1 MQESRGEIPIRGV
14 RMIAL
19 YVFSLI
25 LGGGFLAMSVLGD
38 LLGGHGDVDVGGDLG
53 GFDGHLELDAGG
65 LDLDTGGMDL
75 DAGGLDLDAGGFDMD
90 AGGLEVDAGHL
101 DIDSAHAELDADAS
115 HVAAKIF
122 SIRTLFYS
130 LFGFGSVGTILTYL
144 WSGNPLFTGV
154 FAVLSGVASGAIINS
169 AFSYVRRSESGLLQ
183 SESTYAGLPGR
194 VVLPI
199 RAEAA
204 GRVVV
209 ERGGR
214 RVELRALPH
223 PSGLGDPSSW
233 KNVFVVEMEKGVARV
248 APIDEDM
255 LLGS

>member
-1 MQESRGEIPIRGV
+1 MVS
-14 RMIAL
+14 L

-38 LLGGHGDVDVGGDLG
+38 LFGGHGDVDVGGDLG
-53 GFDGHLELDAGG
+53 GFDGHLELEA
-65 LDLDTGGMDL
+65 GGMDVDVGGMEL
-75 DAGGLDLDAGGFDMD
+75 DAGGLDLDAGGVDMELAHMD
-90 AGGLEVDAGHL
+90 VDV
-101 DIDSAHAELDADAS
+101 SHAELDADAGQL
-115 HVAAKIF
+115 AAKVF

-130 LFGFGSVGTILTYL
+130 LFGFGSVGTLLTFI
-144 WSGNPLFTGV
+144 WSGSSLLTAA
-154 FAVLSGVASGAIINS
+154 FAIVAGFCSGALINTL
-169 AFSYVRRSESGLLQ
+169 FGYVKKSESGMLQ
-183 SESTYAGLPGR
+183 AEATYSGLPGR
-194 VVLPI
+194 VTLPI
-199 RAEAA
+199 RTDYP

-223 PSGLGDPSSW
+223 QSGHGDPSRW
-233 KNVFVVEMEKGVARV
+233 EKVFIVEMRKGVAQV

>member
-1 MQESRGEIPIRGV
+1 
-14 RMIAL
+14 MISL

-38 LLGGHGDVDVGGDLG
+38 LFGSHGDVELDGDLG

-65 LDLDTGGMDL
+65 LDLDGGGLDL
-75 DAGGLDLDAGGFDMD
+75 DAGGLDLDAGGLDLD
-90 AGGLEVDAGHL
+90 AGGLDMDAGHL
-101 DIDSAHAELDADAS
+101 DVDTVHAGLDADAG
-115 HVAAKIF
+115 HLAAKIF

-130 LFGFGSVGTILTYL
+130 LFGFGSVGTLLTFF
-144 WSGNPLFTGV
+144 WSGSPLLTAA
-154 FAVLSGVASGAIINS
+154 FAVFSGISSGAIINS
-169 AFSYVRRSESGLLQ
+169 AFGYVKRSESGMLQ
-183 SESTYAGLPGR
+183 TEASYAGLSGR
-194 VVLPI
+194 VTLPI
-199 RAEAA
+199 RAEIP

-223 PSGLGDPSSW
+223 SSGKGDPSTW
-233 KNVFVVEMEKGVARV
+233 KSVLVVEMEKGVAQV

>member
-1 MQESRGEIPIRGV
+1 MV
-14 RMIAL
+14 AL

-53 GFDGHLELDAGG
+53 GFDGNLELDAGG
-65 LDLDTGGMDL
+65 IDFDAGGLDIDAGGLDL
-75 DAGGLDLDAGGFDMD
+75 DAGGLDLDAGGLD
-90 AGGLEVDAGHL
+90 LDAGHL
-101 DIDSAHAELDADAS
+101 DVDAAHAELDADAGS
-115 HVAAKIF
+115 FASKIF

-130 LFGFGSVGTILTYL
+130 LFGFGSVGTLLTYF
-144 WSGNPLFTGV
+144 WSGSPIATAA
-154 FAVLSGVASGAIINS
+154 FAVFSGFASGAVINT
-169 AFSYVRRSESGLLQ
+169 AFGYVRRSESGMLQ
-183 SESTYAGLPGR
+183 TEASYAGVLGR
-194 VVLPI
+194 VTLPI
-199 RAEAA
+199 RPEIP

-223 PSGLGDPSSW
+223 PSGEGDPSAWTS
-233 KNVFVVEMEKGVARV
+233 VFVVEMEKGVARV
-248 APIDEDM
+248 APVDEDL